1 MSKQD
6 KELAKIFEA
15 VRYTCD
21 HMVLTEADVMGMIK
35 RGAQWAKEKL
45 AGPTKS
51 KSINW
56 DDVYKLFATEGVKHE
71 HNPVT
76 QFVNAPGARD
86 KALIFDKLKRHPDV
100 KAWSLENLTGPA
112 NTINKFKN
120 NLNTTNNQYSEL
132 GGETGPAKTIN
143 KSPLNTTS
151 LQYAELGGEMGIRK
165 TAAKIILQAQ
175 KEIYQAI
182 LPLVRDAEVVVKRY
196 GMTLASKLKENKE
209 IQDIA
214 KIITEDIRT
223 NNGTILENQWDVP
236 FPQPNFRSA
245 VFREFFEF
253 LEQKGIN
260 PPVAVVGAGDLSRKE
275 GRAIRYLNSLVSEF
289 LGIDR
294 ENDIKPPPSSFMK
307 SGKGY

>member
-1 MSKQD
+1 MTKRD
-6 KELAKIFEA
+6 RELAEILEA
-15 VRYTCD
+15 VRYTRN
-21 HMVLTEADVMGMIK
+21 VLIEGPLLDAFKQGIRSAGEKIGLLKPTSTSTGINWNEVIRTRRADVQAFVHGLQVSDRNNAYDKLSGPYTGHPEIQNWALKNISADKNTLFQSLNNPKNPELRAEAIK
-35 RGAQWAKEKL
+35 AGERIEKL
-45 AGPTKS
+45 LP
-51 KSINW
+51 
-56 DDVYKLFATEGVKHE
+56 KLWAEAK
-71 HNPVT
+71 
-76 QFVNAPGARD
+76 NA
-86 KALIFDKLKRHPDV
+86 L
-100 KAWSLENLTGPA
+100 
-112 NTINKFKN
+112 
-120 NLNTTNNQYSEL
+120 LNVGQ
-132 GGETGPAKTIN
+132 A
-143 KSPLNTTS
+143 
-151 LQYAELGGEMGIRK
+151 
-165 TAAKIILQAQ
+165 AAK
-175 KEIYQAI
+175 
-182 LPLVRDAEVVVKRY
+182 PS
-196 GMTLASKLKENKE
+196 SKPNENKE

-223 NNGTILENQWDVP
+223 NNGIILENQWDVP